1 MGLNTGFEN
10 YHRKLYPDFDRFI
23 AALRRPPR
31 RSIRVNTLKARKAD
45 VESFLKSKSVA
56 FEQVPWCP
64 EGLWVD
70 SSCNL
75 DSVEHQLG
83 YYYVQTSASMIP
95 SVVLDPLPGESVL
108 DLCAAPGSKTTH
120 MAQLMQNSGVLVAN
134 EGSFVRVRSLVINVQ
149 RSGAANVVVTRRDG
163 VGFERLG
170 ERFERVMLDAP
181 CSDVGTA
188 RKDPRVLQSWSL
200 DRIRR
205 LSNLQKKLMV
215 SAFGCLKP
223 GGVLVYSTCTT
234 SREENEDVVAH
245 LLRQNSG
252 AVLEDVRVPGLKT
265 RRGLTEETRG
275 CARIVPQD
283 NDSDAYFIAKVRKN
297 A

>member
-1 MGLNTGFEN
+1 
-10 YHRKLYPDFDRFI
+10 
-23 AALRRPPR
+23 
-31 RSIRVNTLKARKAD
+31 VNTLKARKAD